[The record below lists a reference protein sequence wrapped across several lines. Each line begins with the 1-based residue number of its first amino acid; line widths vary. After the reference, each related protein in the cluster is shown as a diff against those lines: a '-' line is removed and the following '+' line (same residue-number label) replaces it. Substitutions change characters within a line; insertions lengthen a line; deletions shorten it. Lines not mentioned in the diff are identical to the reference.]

1 MPPVPSHSAARAPG
15 VAHRPAVLVLV
26 CLALLGCERAAP
38 VVIGLSSSAAY
49 LDAARMAIAEELQ
62 AGPIPGLDTVF
73 VPERTNQ
80 ATPAIEAARTF
91 TAREG
96 LVAVVGH
103 SNSSASLAAA
113 PIYNAQKVVQIA
125 PTASAVSYSEAGP
138 FSFRLVP
145 PDDRQGAF
153 IAQVVRDRLPSGGR
167 LAVLYVND
175 DYGRG
180 LRSAVLDHL
189 DVRYPVVVD
198 LPHVETDVGEA
209 EIAQARDA
217 AVSQRPDI
225 LLWLGRGT
233 VLMRFVAPL
242 RAALPELPILGG
254 DATGGGGA
262 EETDPGGWGTMEY
275 VAYVDMSLPALQE
288 FARRYRERFGVAA
301 DGPHALTYDATRL
314 ILRGIRAGARTGPD
328 LRAYLLSLSHGRPAY
343 DGLTGPVVFDDRG
356 DVSRPYVLA
365 TMRAV
370 DER

>member
-1 MPPVPSHSAARAPG
+1 
-15 VAHRPAVLVLV
+15 
-26 CLALLGCERAAP
+26 
-38 VVIGLSSSAAY
+38 
-49 LDAARMAIAEELQ
+49 MAIAEELQ
-62 AGPIPGLDTVF
+62 EGPIPGLDTVF
-73 VPERTNQ
+73 VPEGSNQ
-80 ATPAIEAARTF
+80 ATPAIEAARIF
-91 TAREG
+91 TARKG

-103 SNSSASLAAA
+103 SNSSASLAVA
-113 PIYNAQKVVQIA
+113 PIYNAREVLQIA
-125 PTASAVSYSEAGP
+125 PTASAVSYSDAGA

-153 IAQVVRDRLPSGGR
+153 IAQAVRERLPSGGR

-180 LRSAVLDHL
+180 LRRAVLDRL
-189 DVRYPVVVD
+189 DARYPVVVD

-217 AVSQRPDI
+217 AVSRRPDI

-233 VLMRFVAPL
+233 ILLRFVAPL

-254 DATGGGGA
+254 DAISGGGA

-275 VAYVDMSLPALQE
+275 VAYVDMNLPALRD
-288 FARRYRERFGVAA
+288 FAQRYRERFGVPA

-314 ILRGIRAGARTGPD
+314 ILRGIREGARTGPD
-328 LRAYLLSLSHGRPAY
+328 LRAYFQSLGRERPAY
-343 DGLTGPVVFDDRG
+343 DGVTGPVVFDERG

-365 TMRAV
+365 VLRAMGA
-370 DER
+370 R